1 MKCQGITRVIA
12 TPKRHFT
19 KNINMLV
26 AVEEKFWNA
35 NSKMFSQNFIEV
47 HPLWSCWDISVWTK
61 VLVTGRLTAISRAMP
76 RAWLKTTFTITPS
89 STSQISWGSSSNAG
103 SQINRFISFI
113 WKGLG
118 SCLSPSPRLPGV
130 YWWGLFAGVYSLCSS
145 ICWSARWW
153 MDERPIRFKVPILVA
168 LSGPLSV
175 NPLDGLNV

>member
-1 MKCQGITRVIA
+1 MVMVLNV
-12 TPKRHFT
+12 HT
-19 KNINMLV
+19 KFHCNPSNN
-26 AVEEKFWNA
+26 W
-35 NSKMFSQNFIEV
+35 
-47 HPLWSCWDISVWTK
+47 WDISVWTK
-61 VLVTGRLTAISRAMP
+61 VLVTGRLTAMP

-89 STSQISWGSSSNAG
+89 STSQIPWGSSSNAG

-130 YWWGLFAGVYSLCSS
+130 YWWGLFAGAHSLCSS

-153 MDERPIRFKVPILVA
+153 MDERPIRFKVPVLVA